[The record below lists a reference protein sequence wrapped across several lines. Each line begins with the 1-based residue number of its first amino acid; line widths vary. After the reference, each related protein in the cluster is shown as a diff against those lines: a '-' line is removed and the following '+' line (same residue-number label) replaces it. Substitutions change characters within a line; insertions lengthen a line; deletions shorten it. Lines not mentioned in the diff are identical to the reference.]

1 MDILSVLKE
10 DYGRFPE
17 NQTYSIYAKDVYF
30 KDPLNEFQGVNRY
43 KQMIGFIKRWF
54 INVRMDLYEIKQDNE
69 KILTRWMLSW
79 NAPLPWKPRM
89 EISGWSELK
98 VVEGLIVSHIDYWDC
113 SVWDVG
119 KQLWFGKNS

>member
-1 MDILSVLKE
+1 M
-10 DYGRFPE
+10 
-17 NQTYSIYAKDVYF
+17 
-30 KDPLNEFQGVNRY
+30 NEFQGVNRY

-54 INVRMDLYEIKQDNE
+54 IDVRMDLYEIKQDNE

>member
-10 DYGRFPE
+10 DYGRFPK

-54 INVRMDLYEIKQDNE
+54 IDVRMDLYEIKQDNE